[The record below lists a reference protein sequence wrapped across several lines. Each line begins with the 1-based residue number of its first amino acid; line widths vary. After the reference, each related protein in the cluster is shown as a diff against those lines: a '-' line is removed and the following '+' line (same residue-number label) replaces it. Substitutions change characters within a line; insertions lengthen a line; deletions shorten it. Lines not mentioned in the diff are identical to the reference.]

1 MKKFMGMIWPT
12 DTTPRGALR
21 LFEVGHGY
29 RTCPKMCMADSFILP
44 MAPTRGE
51 LLVVFTSVMAATCG
65 LGGGRWDG
73 SEMAGDDSRRRPAW
87 REKCEDSAI
96 PAAGRR
102 ATGARWVTAQRPRR
116 DERPRAWLSTPASS
130 RRSRE
135 STRHGA
141 HWRRFPR
148 GGTAGLDTSHE
159 PTVPET
165 HAPSGS
171 PRRGARR
178 DARSCA

>member
-29 RTCPKMCMADSFILP
+29 RTCPKMCMADSLILP

-73 SEMAGDDSRRRPAW
+73 SEMAGMMVADGQLGEKNAKIRR
-87 REKCEDSAI
+87 S
-96 PAAGRR
+96 
-102 ATGARWVTAQRPRR
+102 Q
-116 DERPRAWLSTPASS
+116 PRADARP
-130 RRSRE
+130 
-135 STRHGA
+135 G
-141 HWRRFPR
+141 R
-148 GGTAGLDTSHE
+148 GGSRHRA
-159 PTVPET
+159 
-165 HAPSGS
+165 
-171 PRRGARR
+171 R
-178 DARSCA
+178 DALNAPARG